1 MNNNNNNNNKVKKRV
16 AYLGGSFDPPTLAH
30 IQVACEI
37 YNKIDNIDEVWISP
51 CGDGRI
57 DKTLKTPFIHRLN
70 MLKLIK
76 DDILNDN
83 IPIIINDYEG
93 KNKWSPT
100 LFLMREL
107 NKKFPDKEFVFVIGS
122 DLYEKIQYWKPDPK
136 QLCEEV
142 EFIIICRNEYPFVA
156 NKPGIIYPNKY
167 QLLDLN
173 IYGSSTEIRN
183 RIKNDNKNKLNY
195 SINALTSKK
204 VINYIIENK
213 LYNIN

>member
-1 MNNNNNNNNKVKKRV
+1 MNNNNNTKKRV
-16 AYLGGSFDPPTLAH
+16 AYLGGSFDPPTIAH

-57 DKTLKTPFIHRLN
+57 DKLLKTPFKHRLN

-83 IPIIINDYEG
+83 IPIIISEYEG
-93 KNKWSPT
+93 NMQWLPT
-100 LFLMREL
+100 LLLIREL

-122 DLYEKIQYWKPDPK
+122 DLYEKLQTWKPDPLK
-136 QLCEEV
+136 LVEEV
-142 EFIIICRNEYPFVA
+142 EFLIICRNEFPFVY
-156 NKPGIIYPNKY
+156 NKPGVLYPKKF
-167 QLLDLN
+167 QLLELN
-173 IYGSSTEIRN
+173 IYGSSTEIRE
-183 RIKNDNKNKLNY
+183 RIKNGNKNKLNY

-204 VINYIIENK
+204 VINYIFENK
-213 LYNIN
+213 LYNIK

>member
-1 MNNNNNNNNKVKKRV
+1 MNNNNNTKKRV
-16 AYLGGSFDPPTLAH
+16 AYLGGSFDPPTIAH

-57 DKTLKTPFIHRLN
+57 DKLLKTPFKHRLN

-83 IPIIINDYEG
+83 IPIIISEYEG
-93 KNKWSPT
+93 NMQWLPT
-100 LFLMREL
+100 LLLIREL

-122 DLYEKIQYWKPDPK
+122 DLYEKLQYWKPDPLK
-136 QLCEEV
+136 LVEEV
-142 EFIIICRNEYPFVA
+142 EFLIICRNEFPFVY
-156 NKPGIIYPNKY
+156 NKPGVLYPKKF
-167 QLLDLN
+167 QLLELN
-173 IYGSSTEIRN
+173 IYGSSTEIRE
-183 RIKNDNKNKLNY
+183 RIKNGNKNKLNY

-204 VINYIIENK
+204 VINYIFENK
-213 LYNIN
+213 LYNIK

>member
-1 MNNNNNNNNKVKKRV
+1 MNNNNKKRV
-16 AYLGGSFDPPTLAH
+16 AYLGGSFDPPTIAH

-57 DKTLKTPFIHRLN
+57 DKLLKTPFKHRLN

-83 IPIIINDYEG
+83 IPIIISEYEG
-93 KNKWSPT
+93 NMQWLPT
-100 LFLMREL
+100 LLLIREL

-122 DLYEKIQYWKPDPK
+122 DLYEKLQTWKPDPLK
-136 QLCEEV
+136 LVEEV
-142 EFIIICRNEYPFVA
+142 EFLIICRNEFPFVY
-156 NKPGIIYPNKY
+156 NKPGVLYPKKF
-167 QLLDLN
+167 QLLELN
-173 IYGSSTEIRN
+173 IYGSSTEIRE
-183 RIKNDNKNKLNY
+183 RIKNGNKNKLNY

-204 VINYIIENK
+204 VINYIFENK
-213 LYNIN
+213 LYNIK

>member
-1 MNNNNNNNNKVKKRV
+1 MNNNNNIKKRV
-16 AYLGGSFDPPTLAH
+16 AYLGGSFDPPTIAH

-57 DKTLKTPFIHRLN
+57 DKLLKTPFKHRLN

-83 IPIIINDYEG
+83 IPIIISEYEG
-93 KNKWSPT
+93 NMQWLPT
-100 LFLMREL
+100 LLLIREL

-122 DLYEKIQYWKPDPK
+122 DLYEKLQYWKPDPFK
-136 QLCEEV
+136 LVEEV
-142 EFIIICRNEYPFVA
+142 EFLIICRNEFPFVY
-156 NKPGIIYPNKY
+156 NKPGVLYPKKF
-167 QLLDLN
+167 QLLELN
-173 IYGSSTEIRN
+173 IYGSSTEIRE
-183 RIKNDNKNKLNY
+183 RIKNGNKNKLNY

-204 VINYIIENK
+204 VINYIFENK
-213 LYNIN
+213 LYNIK

>member
-1 MNNNNNNNNKVKKRV
+1 MNNNNKKWV
-16 AYLGGSFDPPTLAH
+16 AYLGGSFDPPTIAH

-57 DKTLKTPFIHRLN
+57 DKLLKTPFKHRLN

-83 IPIIINDYEG
+83 IPIIISEYEG
-93 KNKWSPT
+93 NMQWLPT
-100 LFLMREL
+100 LLLIREL

-122 DLYEKIQYWKPDPK
+122 DLYEKLQTWKPDPLK
-136 QLCEEV
+136 LVEEV
-142 EFIIICRNEYPFVA
+142 EFVIICRNEFPFVY
-156 NKPGIIYPNKY
+156 NKPGVLYPKKF
-167 QLLDLN
+167 QLLELN
-173 IYGSSTEIRN
+173 IYGSSTEIRE
-183 RIKNDNKNKLNY
+183 RIKNGNKNKLNY

-204 VINYIIENK
+204 VINYIFENK
-213 LYNIN
+213 LYNIK

>member
-1 MNNNNNNNNKVKKRV
+1 MNNNNNTKKRV
-16 AYLGGSFDPPTLAH
+16 AYLGGSFDPPTIAH

-57 DKTLKTPFIHRLN
+57 DKLLKTPFKHRLN

-83 IPIIINDYEG
+83 IPIIISEYEG
-93 KNKWSPT
+93 NMQWLPT
-100 LFLMREL
+100 LLLIREL

-122 DLYEKIQYWKPDPK
+122 DLYEKLQTWKPDPLK
-136 QLCEEV
+136 LVEEV
-142 EFIIICRNEYPFVA
+142 EFLIICRNEFPFVY
-156 NKPGIIYPNKY
+156 NKPGVLYPKKF
-167 QLLDLN
+167 QLLELN
-173 IYGSSTEIRN
+173 IYGSSTEIRE
-183 RIKNDNKNKLNY
+183 RIKNGNKNKLNY

-204 VINYIIENK
+204 VINYIFENK